1 MTQLFTNQKK
11 IDRAIKAAVDQADKV
26 KGFRTHCMICG
37 CTPKPDEW
45 TTDVQDSMYFRYC
58 FDCV

>member
-26 KGFRTHCMICG
+26 KGFRTHCIICG
-37 CTPKPDEW
+37 RTPRPDEW
-45 TTDVQDSMYFRYC
+45 TTTVQDSMYFRYC